1 MDEGMVRM
9 LKDRAGEAIDR
20 HAGELREISIYLYE
34 NPELAYEERLAAKR
48 LTHYLEEKGFDVERG
63 IGGLETAFCATLE
76 SSRPGP
82 AIAFLAEYD
91 ALPGVGHGCGH
102 NLIAASALGAAL
114 GAKAVLDE
122 LDGKVVVMGT
132 PAEEF
137 RDQPEG
143 KVKLLE
149 AGQFEGLDACMMMHP
164 SSSSAS
170 FNTLLAFIAV
180 DVIFH
185 GRTAHASSDPWNGR
199 NALEGVILMFNHVS
213 ALRQH
218 VRPDVRI
225 HGIITDGGIVPNII
239 PERAAARFML
249 RAPKKAQVEELL
261 TRFKSCAEGAAVATG
276 TTVDVTIIAAV
287 ANLHPYPTMQ
297 ALSRANFAALGEP
310 LDPPSDSTGSTDFGD
325 VSHACPCESFHIDLG
340 AGDIPGHS
348 RELAEATIKEPGI
361 QSMLTGAKVLA
372 MNAIDILADP
382 SVLRRARVEMPES
395 VGD

>member
-34 NPELAYEERLAAKR
+34 NPELTYEERLAARR
-48 LTHYLEEKGFDVERG
+48 LTGYLEEKGFDVERE
-63 IGGLETAFCATLE
+63 IGGLETAFRATFD
-76 SSRPGP
+76 SGRPGP

-91 ALPGVGHGCGH
+91 ALPDVGHGCGH
-102 NLIAASALGAAL
+102 NLIASGALGAAL
-114 GAKAVLDE
+114 GVKAVISE
-122 LDGKVVVMGT
+122 LGGKVVVMGT

-143 KVKLLE
+143 KVKLLH
-149 AGQFEGLDACMMMHP
+149 AGQFDGLDACMMMHP
-164 SSSSAS
+164 GVNSAS
-170 FNTLLAFIAV
+170 YNSSLAFVALNV
-180 DVIFH
+180 VFH
-185 GRTAHASSDPWNGR
+185 GQTAHAAADPWNGR
-199 NALEGVILMFNHVS
+199 NALDGVILLFNHLN

-225 HGIITDGGIVPNII
+225 HGIITDGGMVPNII

-249 RAPKKAQVEELL
+249 RAPTKAQVEELL
-261 TRFKSCAEGAAVATG
+261 ARFKACAEGAAIATG
-276 TTVDVTIIAAV
+276 TTEDVTTIAA
-287 ANLHPYPTMQ
+287 AADIHPYPTMQ
-297 ALSRANFAALGEP
+297 ALSRASFAALDAP
-310 LDPPSDSTGSTDFGD
+310 LDPPFDSRGSTDFGD
-325 VSHACPCESFHIDLG
+325 VSYVCPCESFHIALG
-340 AGDIPGHS
+340 AGDIPWHS
-348 RELAEATIKEPGI
+348 REVTEATIKEPGI